1 MSNNE
6 LKEYQVGTTAMQ
18 MADMSKINQ
27 GTVAIESS
35 RAMVEAQ
42 GKLLLA
48 KQFPR
53 NYTQSYTKA
62 IEACQRKGF
71 AESAF
76 YSCLLYTSPSPRD

>member
-42 GKLLLA
+42 GKDRLHDSVLTGSKSRIRIFRGL
-48 KQFPR
+48 
-53 NYTQSYTKA
+53 SG
-62 IEACQRKGF
+62 E
-71 AESAF
+71 
-76 YSCLLYTSPSPRD
+76 